1 MVKSKQ
7 QIVKSKTTNGEIIV
21 PFYPGFVERVAA
33 SSCGLPVAAFPF
45 FMWRLAV
52 PVKRRL

>member
-1 MVKSKQ
+1 MVKL
-7 QIVKSKTTNGEIIV
+7 KTTNGENIV